1 MIKMIKNLFYLI
13 TSLIFL
19 ITIIFF
25 YFSEENI
32 KSTNKNR
39 SFYLLSL
46 NNKIEDLPIL
56 ENDTQNIII
65 YRDDVEKYKKNK
77 KKIFIRVTYKLNI

>member
-46 NNKIEDLPIL
+46 NNKVEDLPIL

-65 YRDDVEKYKKNK
+65 YSNDVENYKKNK
-77 KKIFIRVTYKLNI
+77 KKYSFESLIN

>member
-65 YRDDVEKYKKNK
+65 YSNDVENYKKNK
-77 KKIFIRVTYKLNI
+77 KKCSVLFFERY

>member
-13 TSLIFL
+13 TPLVFL
-19 ITIIFF
+19 IAITFF
-25 YFSEENI
+25 YFSDENI

-77 KKIFIRVTYKLNI
+77 KKYSFESLIN

>member
-56 ENDTQNIII
+56 
-65 YRDDVEKYKKNK
+65 
-77 KKIFIRVTYKLNI
+77 

>member
-1 MIKMIKNLFYLI
+1 MIKMINNLFYLI

-65 YRDDVEKYKKNK
+65 YSNDVENYKKNK
-77 KKIFIRVTYKLNI
+77 KQYSFESLIN

>member
-65 YRDDVEKYKKNK
+65 YSNDVENYKKNK
-77 KKIFIRVTYKLNI
+77 KKYKFFDLIKD

>member
-65 YRDDVEKYKKNK
+65 YSNDVENYKKNK
-77 KKIFIRVTYKLNI
+77 KNIHSSHL

>member
-65 YRDDVEKYKKNK
+65 YSNDVENYKKNK
-77 KKIFIRVTYKLNI
+77 KKYSFESLIN

>member
-1 MIKMIKNLFYLI
+1 MIKNLFYLI

-46 NNKIEDLPIL
+46 NNKVEDLPIL

-65 YRDDVEKYKKNK
+65 YSNDVENYKKNK
-77 KKIFIRVTYKLNI
+77 KKYSFESLIN

>member
-65 YRDDVEKYKKNK
+65 YSNDVENYKKNK
-77 KKIFIRVTYKLNI
+77 KKYSFWGLLDK

>member
-1 MIKMIKNLFYLI
+1 MIKNLFYLI

-65 YRDDVEKYKKNK
+65 YSNDVENYKKNK
-77 KKIFIRVTYKLNI
+77 KKYSFESLIN